1 MEEGGNGKWGR
12 MKMRKRII
20 MEELKKVGSIAA
32 PMVVVTML
40 QYLLQVVSL
49 MMVGHLGKLSL
60 SSVALATSLTNVSGF
75 GILSGMA
82 GGLETLCGQ
91 AYGAKEYKKFGTY
104 TYTAIISLTLV
115 CAPITVIWI
124 FLDKILILIGQDP
137 TISHEAQKYAIWL
150 IPSLFGCAIL
160 KPLTRFFQ
168 TQSLITP
175 MILSSGIV
183 LCFHIVT
190 CWTLVFKLKL
200 GIVGAAIASSLCTW
214 LNVVL
219 LLCFVKFSS
228 ACEKTRITFSK
239 NALLGVG
246 VFFRF
251 AVPAAVMVCLK
262 WWACELFVLL
272 AGLFPNP
279 GLETSVLSICLTIST
294 LHFTICYSIGVATST
309 RVSNEL
315 GAGNTEAVRVAVYA
329 SMFLAMT
336 EAVIIG
342 ATLCSCRHILGYAYT
357 KDNMIVNYVAVITPL
372 LSLSVCMDSLQ
383 AVLSGVARGGG
394 WQYLGAYVNLGSF
407 YLVGV
412 PVGVLLGFIAH
423 FRAKGLWIGIVLGS
437 IVQSIF
443 LSLVTAL
450 TNWKKQANMARD
462 RMLDATYLKE
472 NGTDHESV
480 IDT

>member
-1 MEEGGNGKWGR
+1 MEEGDNGKWAW
-12 MKMRKRII
+12 MKMRKTL
-20 MEELKKVGSIAA
+20 MEELKKVGPIAL

-40 QYLLQVVSL
+40 QYLLQVVSF

-60 SSVALATSLTNVSGF
+60 SSVAIATSLTNVSGF
-75 GILSGMA
+75 SVLSGMA

-91 AYGAKEYKKFGTY
+91 AYGAQQYDKFGTY
-104 TYTAIISLTLV
+104 TYTAIISLIFI
-115 CAPITVIWI
+115 CAPITIIWF
-124 FLDKILILIGQDP
+124 FLDKILILIGQNP
-137 TISHEAQKYAIWL
+137 IISYEAHKYAIWL
-150 IPSLFGCAIL
+150 IPALFGSAIL

-175 MILSSGIV
+175 MITSSAIV

-190 CWTLVFKLKL
+190 CWTLVYKFEL
-200 GIVGAAIASSLCTW
+200 GIVGAAISTSLCTW

-228 ACEKTRITFSK
+228 ACENTRVTFSK
-239 NALLGVG
+239 KALLGIG
-246 VFFRF
+246 EFFQF
-251 AVPAAVMVCLK
+251 GVPAAVMVCLK

-272 AGLFPNP
+272 SGLLPNP
-279 GLETSVLSICLTIST
+279 ELQTSILSICLTIST
-294 LHFTICYSIGVATST
+294 LHFTISYAIGAAAST

-315 GAGNTEAVRVAVYA
+315 GAGNPEAVRVAIYA
-329 SMFLAMT
+329 SMFLAIT
-336 EAVIIG
+336 EVVIVTS
-342 ATLCSCRHILGYAYT
+342 TLFGSRHILGYAYT
-357 KDNMIVNYVAVITPL
+357 KDTLIVHNVAVITPFL
-372 LSLSVCMDSLQ
+372 CLSIFMDSLQ

-412 PVGVLLGFIAH
+412 PIGATLGFYAH
-423 FRAKGLWIGIVLGS
+423 FSAKGLWIGIVLGS

-462 RMLDATYLKE
+462 RIFD
-472 NGTDHESV
+472 GTNHVSETD
-480 IDT
+480 I

>member
-1 MEEGGNGKWGR
+1 MEEGDNGKWLR

-20 MEELKKVGSIAA
+20 MEELKKVGSIAV

-175 MILSSGIV
+175 MILSSGVV

-251 AVPAAVMVCLK
+251 AVPAAIMV
-262 WWACELFVLL
+262 
-272 AGLFPNP
+272 
-279 GLETSVLSICLTIST
+279 CLTIST
-294 LHFTICYSIGVATST
+294 LHFTICYSIGAATST

-315 GAGNTEAVRVAVYA
+315 GAGNTEAVKVAVFA
-329 SMFLAMT
+329 SMFLAIT

-357 KDNMIVNYVAVITPL
+357 KENMIVDYVAVITPL
-372 LSLSVCMDSLQ
+372 LSLSVCMDSFQ

-412 PVGVLLGFIAH
+412 PVGKYG
-423 FRAKGLWIGIVLGS
+423 KG
-437 IVQSIF
+437 
-443 LSLVTAL
+443 
-450 TNWKKQANMARD
+450 
-462 RMLDATYLKE
+462 
-472 NGTDHESV
+472 
-480 IDT
+480 

>member
-1 MEEGGNGKWGR
+1 MEEGDNEKWEW
-12 MKMRKRII
+12 MKIRKTL
-20 MEELKKVGSIAA
+20 MEELKKVGPIAL

-40 QYLLQVVSL
+40 QYLLQVVSF

-60 SSVALATSLTNVSGF
+60 SSVAIATSLTNVFGF
-75 GILSGMA
+75 SILSGMA

-91 AYGAKEYKKFGTY
+91 AYGAQQYEKFGTY
-104 TYTAIISLTLV
+104 TYTAIISLTFI
-115 CAPITVIWI
+115 CAPITIIWI
-124 FLDKILILIGQDP
+124 FLHKILILIGQDP
-137 TISHEAQKYAIWL
+137 IISHEAHKYGIWL
-150 IPSLFGCAIL
+150 IPALFGSAIL

-175 MILSSGIV
+175 MIITSAIV

-190 CWTLVFKLKL
+190 CWTLVYKLKL
-200 GIVGAAIASSLCTW
+200 GIVGAAISTSLCTW
-214 LNVVL
+214 LNAVL

-228 ACEKTRITFSK
+228 ACENTRITFSK
-239 NALLGVG
+239 KALLGIPE
-246 VFFRF
+246 FFQF

-262 WWACELFVLL
+262 WWACEVFVLL
-272 AGLFPNP
+272 SGLFPNP
-279 GLETSVLSICLTIST
+279 ELETSVLSICLTIST
-294 LHFTICYSIGVATST
+294 LHFTISYAIGAATST

-315 GAGNTEAVRVAVYA
+315 GAGNPEAVKVAIYA
-329 SMFLAMT
+329 SMFLAIT
-336 EAVIIG
+336 EVVIVSG
-342 ATLCSCRHILGYAYT
+342 TLFGCRNILGYAYT
-357 KDNMIVNYVAVITPL
+357 KDSLIVHYIALITPFL
-372 LSLSVCMDSLQ
+372 CLSIFMDSLQ

-407 YLVGV
+407 YIVGV
-412 PVGVLLGFIAH
+412 PIGVTLGFVAH

-462 RMLDATYLKE
+462 RLFD
-472 NGTDHESV
+472 GTNNVSETNV
-480 IDT
+480 